1 LLADHASVAEALQT
15 LDPGKLT
22 MSPSHPIRFWQ
33 LAIFPYFLHIY
44 GMKTTL
50 ELPDQLFHAAKTRAA
65 EQKRK
70 LKDLVS
76 EGLRTV
82 LDSPI
87 TATNTDG
94 EVRQVL
100 NALDDILRCPP
111 LPQGRVAEL
120 QANVRFLRAEG
131 WSGEDL

>member
-1 LLADHASVAEALQT
+1 
-15 LDPGKLT
+15 
-22 MSPSHPIRFWQ
+22 
-33 LAIFPYFLHIY
+33 
-44 GMKTTL
+44 MKTTL

-65 EQKRK
+65 AQKRK

-76 EGLRTV
+76 DGLRAV
-82 LDSPI
+82 LDSP
-87 TATNTDG
+87 AAVTDKQE

-120 QANVRFLRAEG
+120 QSNVRLLRAEG
-131 WSGEDL
+131 WGGEDS